1 MNTSWYSR
9 GVKSKLMRRLGI
21 YAALLMVF
29 YRAVAGLAS
38 VPLHVDEFV
47 YIHHSN
53 WLNELGRAGAAVY
66 QVSGDTLRDPPITPL
81 LIGLSLRAGGYT
93 SAPAY
98 APGDVSSSGEVVG
111 AYLPDAP
118 QLWLIRFPM
127 AALFTLSAALSAGVL
142 LRAAGFGG
150 AFVGLLALAGS
161 AYLLLHARRAMTEA
175 PMLLF
180 LVALIWAAG
189 KGWDAL
195 RRAGWKRALLLA
207 AGLGGLAGLGVA
219 SKHNAAINLVVL
231 GGWIALARAWSD
243 WQLARAK
250 VAAAILLAGVA
261 ILAGLATF
269 VVLTPMLHAAPAERL
284 MMMLAER
291 QHLLARQQAA
301 NDRFRLVSVE
311 QRLTVSF
318 QRVLNHYLPANCA
331 LNPGQ
336 QLFWDS
342 NARAYRASAGGV
354 PSPLVGTPLC
364 ASLLGWVTPLAVI
377 HIGLIALGGWRLWR
391 AGSVAP
397 LARALLVFGGVNV
410 AFTMLLIPLD
420 WDRYHL
426 LTVFFGTLLAAVGT
440 AEAACRLVNRVAA
453 PWARKRESVS
463 RV

>member
-1 MNTSWYSR
+1 
-9 GVKSKLMRRLGI
+9 MRRLAI
-21 YAALLMVF
+21 YVALLVVF
-29 YRAVAGLAS
+29 YQAMTGLAS

-53 WLNELGRAGAAVY
+53 WLNELGQADAAVY
-66 QVSGDTLRDPPITPL
+66 QVSGDTLRDPLMTPL

-98 APGDVSSSGEVVG
+98 APGNVSSSGEVVG
-111 AYLPDAP
+111 AYLPEAS

-127 AALFTLSAALSAGVL
+127 ALLFVLSAALSAGVL
-142 LRAAGFGG
+142 RRVAGFGG

-161 AYLLLHARRAMTEA
+161 AYLLLHTRRAMTEA
-175 PMLLF
+175 PMLLL

-189 KGWDAL
+189 REWDVL

-219 SKHNAAINLVVL
+219 SKHNAAINLAVL
-231 GGWIALARAWSD
+231 GGWIAWARVWSDRQAARA
-243 WQLARAK
+243 QA
-250 VAAAILLAGVA
+250 AAAILLAGAA
-261 ILAGLATF
+261 IVAGLATF
-269 VVLTPMLHAAPAERL
+269 VVLTPILHAAPAERL
-284 MMMLAER
+284 MMMVAER

-318 QRVLNHYLPANCA
+318 RRVLNHYLPANCA

-336 QLFWDS
+336 QLFWDPS
-342 NARAYRASAGGV
+342 ARAYRASASGM

-364 ASLLGWVTPLAVI
+364 ASLLGWLTPLGAIHVI
-377 HIGLIALGGWRLWR
+377 LIVLGGWRLWR
-391 AGSVAP
+391 AGRVDPS
-397 LARALLVFGGVNV
+397 ARALLVFGGANV
-410 AFTMLLIPLD
+410 AFTVLLIPLD

-440 AEAACRLVNRVAA
+440 AAAARRVMDGMAARL
-453 PWARKRESVS
+453 ARKRESAHRANAS
-463 RV
+463 LSG